1 MQEAEQAPSPGRRYI
16 ISASEHIP
24 PEVFSAVFGSSVS
37 HIAPVEKKDVPKDNK
52 QLWAVRKVQTMAVCA
67 VMKSPRTAEFLARAD
82 DDYFT
87 SDPTASA
94 AAAEAADGQI
104 SSAGHVIEGM
114 LYSEAP
120 ELPTSLLDE
129 AYSAFHCLYDLA
141 PLRPGLRVVRDGL
154 LNGSDELSA
163 LLQFAR
169 AALEGAT
176 SLGARA
182 SVALT
187 LDECGSEEGSALLHN
202 VRERCRVAIGIAFG
216 EREVFHSGALIT
228 RVVAGDDDATLSAEG
243 DASLSAQGL
252 VANGTQEA
260 DQTARRIRR
269 DDEQYGAPRSPPAP
283 CVDESELPSYCH
295 AHVDK
300 CSILSYDLSAV
311 LYLTECRG
319 GSFAFLDS
327 DGVDR
332 HVEPRSGRLLGFA
345 SGVENVH
352 RVCRVADGERI
363 AIAMW
368 FTLSKDHRER

>member
-1 MQEAEQAPSPGRRYI
+1 MQEAEQAPSLGRRYI

-24 PEVFSAVFGSSVS
+24 PEVFSAVLGSSVS
-37 HIAPVEKKDVPKDNK
+37 HIAPVEKKDVPKDHK
-52 QLWAVRKVQTMAVCA
+52 QLWAVRKVQTMAVGA

-94 AAAEAADGQI
+94 AAAEAADDQI
-104 SSAGHVIEGM
+104 SSAGHVIEGV

-187 LDECGSEEGSALLHN
+187 LDECGSEEGSALVHN

-228 RVVAGDDDATLSAEG
+228 RVVAGDDDASLSAE
-243 DASLSAQGL
+243 AA

-260 DQTARRIRR
+260 DQTERRIRR
-269 DDEQYGAPRSPPAP
+269 DDEQRDAPRSPPAP
-283 CVDESELPSYCH
+283 CIDESELPSYCH

-352 RVCRVADGERI
+352 RVCRVAEGERI

-368 FTLSKDHRER
+368 FTLSKAHRESVEQE